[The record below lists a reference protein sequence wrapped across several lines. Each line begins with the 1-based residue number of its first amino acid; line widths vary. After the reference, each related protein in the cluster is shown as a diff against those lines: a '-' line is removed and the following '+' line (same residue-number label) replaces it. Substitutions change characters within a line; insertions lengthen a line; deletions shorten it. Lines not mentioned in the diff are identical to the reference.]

1 MDVIINEVTASV
13 RMVDS
18 HALLDERTLR
28 AIVQAVT
35 AAIDDRDARARRR
48 EEEVRIADDGRGGL
62 AGLGGAIR

>member
-1 MDVIINEVTASV
+1 MDVIINEVVSTV

-35 AAIDDRDARARRR
+35 AAIDDRDGRARRR
-48 EEEVRIADDGRGGL
+48 EDEVRIADDGRN
-62 AGLGGAIR
+62 GLGGAIR